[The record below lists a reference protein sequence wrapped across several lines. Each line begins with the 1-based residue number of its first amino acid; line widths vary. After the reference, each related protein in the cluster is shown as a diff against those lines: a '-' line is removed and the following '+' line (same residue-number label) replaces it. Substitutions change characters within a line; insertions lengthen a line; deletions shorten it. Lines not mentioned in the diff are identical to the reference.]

1 VMTSDDA
8 PTHDERLDF
17 LRQAIAFA
25 EWTIRSLDTRAQ
37 IGIVAFALSLSPLW
51 TMLTAACPRAAS
63 SLIVAIL
70 LPLFAACISML
81 VLVILPFGA
90 IPSKTAAWPTK
101 GLVYVRNASQITGSV
116 NTDRLLEITSE
127 ADLIEETLNL
137 ARIRETKSR
146 RLKHAMRAVLVF
158 YVWAVVAFLL
168 LRNC

>member
-1 VMTSDDA
+1 MTNNDSMSS
-8 PTHDERLDF
+8 DERLDF

-51 TMLTAACPRAAS
+51 TILTAACPRAAS

-70 LPLFAACISML
+70 LLLFAASISML
-81 VLVILPFGA
+81 ALVFLPFGA
-90 IPSKTAAWPTK
+90 ISAKAAAWPTK
-101 GLVYVRNASQITGSV
+101 GFIYVGNASQITASL
-116 NTDRLLEITSE
+116 NTDRLLDVISE
-127 ADLIEETLNL
+127 ADLVEETLNL

-146 RLKHAMRAVLVF
+146 RFKHALRAILVF
-158 YVWAVVAFLL
+158 YLWAVVAFLL